1 VNRLRKISASQQSK
15 SHWIIEGGLCEPWK
29 GLAMVGGF
37 MNRAIRFATELK
49 ASADSEPTRSA
60 QDNLHNTASTPRL
73 VACLLLLPED
83 AEAILSFLRRLAV
96 NGCDFP
102 SAKASNGGALM
113 QAAFEDSWL
122 GHSEAAAYLGVSKS
136 TLYHYSC
143 HEQIERRKLGGR
155 LEYRRS
161 ALDKFKED
169 HTQPAN
175 CSSSSARIIAS
186 AHSSGK

>member
-1 VNRLRKISASQQSK
+1 
-15 SHWIIEGGLCEPWK
+15 
-29 GLAMVGGF
+29 

-49 ASADSEPTRSA
+49 ASADSEPSPCT
-60 QDNLHNTASTPRL
+60 QDNLQNTASTPKL

-96 NGCDFP
+96 NGRSFP
-102 SAKASNGGALM
+102 SDTPSNEASVLTRSAG
-113 QAAFEDSWL
+113 EDSWL
-122 GHSEAAAYLGVSKS
+122 GHAEAAAYLGVSKS

-143 HEQIERRKLGGR
+143 HDQIERRKLGGR

-169 HTQPAN
+169 HTQPAS
-175 CSSSSARIIAS
+175 CRSHSARIIAS
-186 AHSSGK
+186 AHSSGE

>member
-1 VNRLRKISASQQSK
+1 
-15 SHWIIEGGLCEPWK
+15 
-29 GLAMVGGF
+29 
-37 MNRAIRFATELK
+37 MNRAIPFATELK
-49 ASADSEPTRSA
+49 ASTDSEASRST
-60 QDNLHNTASTPRL
+60 QDNLHSTTSTPKL

-96 NGCDFP
+96 NGRDLPSDKATNEGSSVLMP
-102 SAKASNGGALM
+102 SAC
-113 QAAFEDSWL
+113 EDSWL

-161 ALDKFKED
+161 ALDRFKED
-169 HTQPAN
+169 HTQPAS
-175 CSSSSARIIAS
+175 CRAGSARIIAS
-186 AHSSGK
+186 AHSSGE